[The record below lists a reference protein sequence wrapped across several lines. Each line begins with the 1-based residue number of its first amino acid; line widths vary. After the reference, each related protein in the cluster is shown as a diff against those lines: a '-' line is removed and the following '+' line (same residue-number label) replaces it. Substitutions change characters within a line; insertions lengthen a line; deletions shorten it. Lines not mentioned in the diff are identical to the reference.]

1 MTEPGRYQ
9 GKRLS
14 ATEVTRL
21 YVAGERDFRGAVL
34 RGCNFRGVDLSG
46 ADFSGA
52 DIRSARFVEATL
64 RGTNFSHARAGLQ
77 RWWIVGQFLLIVLIA
92 ALAGFLQGYAGVLI
106 GAQLAFG
113 NRDTESLIS
122 GITDLVVTVIVF
134 LVIACQ
140 GFTLRAMGIIA
151 VAVAV
156 IVAIAVAVT
165 FDVAITFDFAVNLVA
180 NLVANLVVTIVGA
193 LASAVTG
200 AFAFPFAFAGAVTV
214 AFAFAG
220 AVTVAFASAF
230 AFPFA
235 FPDVFVCAFA
245 FAFASLLFSMYVY
258 RRVHREDPKF
268 ENLRIIG
275 LAFAALDGTTFSGAD
290 LTGAT
295 FVHATLKSTNFA
307 ASRQRPTTLTHVR
320 WYQAQQLDRARLGTA
335 NLQDH
340 RVRHLLNTLNGIDQD
355 LSNTNLRGANL
366 AGAKLRRAN
375 LSGANLGG
383 AMLHHAELHGA
394 TLTEANCI
402 GTDFTAAQL
411 TGACLEAWNYD
422 DTTIFQDIDCQ
433 YVFLKAQPN
442 ALGWRE
448 RLPHNPDKCFA
459 PGDFEKYFREV
470 LDEVRLLIR
479 GGVDPQAFKTAFQAL
494 MENHGIAPRD
504 VRSISRRDGDVLIDV
519 AIPAS
524 VAKPDV
530 ARTFDSAYEIALPAA
545 TAQALLEA
553 ERRSK
558 QDLIQLANKS
568 IDSISSVL
576 SNLTINTTAMNHS
589 QNPNVSTGD
598 GSFYAGGDVNLSGS
612 ILNLG
617 QISGQVT
624 NQINQIPAPATPD
637 QPNLRDLLTQLQT
650 AVETD
655 GELSDDEKAEALQ
668 AVARIATA
676 GTEPNPDDKTK
687 GIVKRATATL
697 KGMTETLTD
706 ASKLADA
713 CTKLLPLVLSLFTLV

>member
-1 MTEPGRYQ
+1 MPEPGRYQ

-21 YVAGERDFRGAVL
+21 YAAGERDFRGAVL
-34 RGCNFRGVDLSG
+34 RGCNFRGVDLSE

-64 RGTNFSHARAGLQ
+64 RGVNFSHARAGLQ
-77 RWWIVGQFLLIVLIA
+77 RRWVLGQFLLIILIA
-92 ALAGFLQGYAGVLI
+92 GLAGFLQGYFGLWVAYYFSTGQTSDLI
-106 GAQLAFG
+106 VGL
-113 NRDTESLIS
+113 TS
-122 GITDLVVTVIVF
+122 LVVVVVT
-134 LVIACQ
+134 LAAIARQ
-140 GFTLRAMGIIA
+140 GFTLRAMGSVAVAVAFVGAFAGAVAGAFAVAGAGAFA

-156 IVAIAVAVT
+156 AVAVA
-165 FDVAITFDFAVNLVA
+165 F
-180 NLVANLVVTIVGA
+180 VG
-193 LASAVTG
+193 
-200 AFAFPFAFAGAVTV
+200 AGAVAGAVAV
-214 AFAFAG
+214 AFA
-220 AVTVAFASAF
+220 V
-230 AFPFA
+230 
-235 FPDVFVCAFA
+235 
-245 FAFASLLFSMYVY
+245 ASLLLGVY
-258 RRVHREDPKF
+258 IGRRIHRKDQGF
-268 ENLRIIG
+268 ENLRVIA
-275 LAFAALDGTTFSGAD
+275 LAFSALGGTTFSGAD
-290 LTGAT
+290 LIGAR
-295 FVHATLKSTNFA
+295 FAQSILKSSNFA
-307 ASRQRPTTLTHVR
+307 QSGRRSTTLTHVR
-320 WYQAQQLDRARLGTA
+320 WHHAQQLDRARLGTA
-335 NLQDH
+335 NLQDP
-340 RVRHLLNTLNGIDQD
+340 RVRLLLTSLNGIDQD
-355 LSNTNLRGANL
+355 FSNADLRGANL
-366 AGAKLRRAN
+366 AEAKLHRANLTGAN
-375 LSGANLGG
+375 LSGSI
-383 AMLHHAELHGA
+383 LHYAELHGA
-394 TLTEANCI
+394 RLTEANCV

-422 DTTIFQDIDCQ
+422 DTTILQAIDCQ

-479 GGVDPQAFKTAFQAL
+479 GGVDPQAFKAAFQAL